1 MRAVHTE
8 LEGVLILEPEVFGD
22 ERGWLFAS
30 YHHGQFTE
38 ATGRVA
44 HFVQDL
50 QSLSTRGVVRGI
62 HYQLPPRAQ
71 AKIVS
76 VLAGEVF
83 DVIVDLRRSSP
94 SFGRWCSVNLSAE
107 NKRQVWIPEGFG
119 HGFCV
124 LSEEARMHYKTTDFY
139 SPADQRTVLWNDPA
153 IGIDWPVTEP
163 LLSAKDRVGAP
174 LREAGVFA

>member
-1 MRAVHTE
+1 MRAVPTA
-8 LEGVLILEPEVFGD
+8 LEGVLILEPQVFGD
-22 ERGWLFAS
+22 ERGWLFES
-30 YHHGQFTE
+30 YNRQQFRD

-44 HFVQDL
+44 DFVQDI

-76 VLAGEVF
+76 VLVGEVL

-94 SFGRWCSVNLSAE
+94 DFGRWCSVHLSAE
-107 NKRQVWIPEGFG
+107 NRRQVWIPEGFG
-119 HGFCV
+119 HAFCV
-124 LSEEARMHYKTTDFY
+124 LSDEARMHYKTTDFY
-139 SPADQRTVLWNDPA
+139 SAADQRTVLWNDPA
-153 IGIDWPVTEP
+153 IGITWPVTEP
-163 LLSAKDRVGAP
+163 VLSAKDRNGVP